1 MLSYF
6 PKYFSNKAI
15 VTYLIAFFAVT
26 IIWYEQSMPLLW
38 MCWGVVEVLLF
49 FLLSNS
55 FSKKCL
61 NMSSKQFK
69 NKMFWWSF
77 FLTLVYVIITYFL
90 YLYLRGEPYEYDP
103 SDGVG
108 YHNES
113 LWFVETLQNGTL
125 SSYWAY
131 FDTKDF
137 SDTGYQ
143 IYLNYLYTII
153 DGDVFLTRV
162 IKCLYRA
169 WVSVLVYK
177 LASRTFGESVG
188 RMAAIFCMLMPH
200 FSFYAASHRKEM
212 EMILIVVLCIE
223 RIDYLL
229 RLKKFSYKDLFL
241 SVALIGVTFTLRTA
255 LGIAVVLAFAVAL
268 LLTNEKILNKS
279 RKWVLIIC
287 GILFVASILGGVI
300 VNQIKELY
308 TAKIEGNQGKDMEW
322 RSKQGNELA
331 KYAGAAIFA
340 PMIVAIPFPTMVD
353 VSEQYNQQRLNGGY
367 YIKNILAFF
376 VMFTLYWIIKNKQ
389 WRNYVLIYGYT
400 FSYLLIIAFSNF
412 AHSERFHLPALPF
425 LLILAAYGVSLCTNK
440 QKKYY
445 SWYCYGMCA
454 VAIAWNMFKL
464 AGRGLA

>member
-15 VTYLIAFFAVT
+15 VTYLIAFFVVT
-26 IIWYEQSMPLLW
+26 IIGYEQSMPLLW
-38 MCWGVVEVLLF
+38 MCWGVVEVFLF

-55 FSKKCL
+55 LSKKWS
-61 NMSSKQFK
+61 NISPRQFK
-69 NKMFWWSF
+69 SKVFWISF
-77 FLTLVYVIITYFL
+77 FITLCYVTITYFL
-90 YLYLRGEPYEYDP
+90 YIYLRGEPFEYDP
-103 SDGVG
+103 SDGLG

-113 LWFVETLQNGTL
+113 LWFVESLQNGTL
-125 SSYWAY
+125 GSYWNY
-131 FDTKDF
+131 FDTKEF

-153 DGDVFLTRV
+153 GGDIFITRL
-162 IKCLYRA
+162 IKCIFRA
-169 WVSVLVYK
+169 WLVVLVYK

-212 EMILIVVLCIE
+212 EMIFIVVWCIE
-223 RIDYLL
+223 RIDLLL
-229 RLKKFSYKDLFL
+229 RQKKIEFKNLLL
-241 SVALIGVTFTLRTA
+241 SIILIGICFTLRTA
-255 LGIAVVLAFAVAL
+255 LGISVVFAFGIAL
-268 LLTNEKILNKS
+268 LFTSDRIINKNK
-279 RKWVLIIC
+279 KWTLII
-287 GILFVASILGGVI
+287 GGALFVLSISGGVI
-300 VNQIKELY
+300 VNQVKELY
-308 TAKIEGNQGKDMEW
+308 EAKIAGTQGKDMEW
-322 RSKQGNELA
+322 RSTRGNELA
-331 KYAGAAIFA
+331 KYAGAAVFA
-340 PMIVAIPFPTMVD
+340 PMIVAIPFPTFID

-425 LLILAAYGVSLCTNK
+425 LLILAAYGISLCSNK

-464 AGRGLA
+464 AGRGLL

>member
-15 VTYLIAFFAVT
+15 ITYLIAFITVS

-38 MCWGVVEVLLF
+38 MVWGVVEVFLF

-55 FSKKCL
+55 LSKKWS
-61 NMSSKQFK
+61 NISPRQFK
-69 NKMFWWSF
+69 SKVFWISF
-77 FLTLVYVIITYFL
+77 FITLCYVTITYFL
-90 YLYLRGEPYEYDP
+90 YIYLRGEPFEYDP
-103 SDGVG
+103 SDGTG

-113 LWFVETLQNGTL
+113 LWFVESLQNGTL
-125 SSYWAY
+125 GSYWNY
-131 FDTKDF
+131 FDTKEF

-153 DGDVFLTRV
+153 GGDIFITRL
-162 IKCLYRA
+162 IKCIFRA
-169 WVSVLVYK
+169 WLVVLVYK
-177 LASRTFGESVG
+177 LASRTFGEAVG

-212 EMILIVVLCIE
+212 EMIFIVVWCIE
-223 RIDYLL
+223 RIDFLL
-229 RLKKFSYKDLFL
+229 RQKKIEFKNLLL
-241 SVALIGVTFTLRTA
+241 SIILIGICFTLRTA
-255 LGIAVVLAFAVAL
+255 LGISVVLAFGIAL
-268 LLTNEKILNKS
+268 LFTSDRIINKNK
-279 RKWVLIIC
+279 KWTLII
-287 GILFVASILGGVI
+287 GSALFVLSISGGVI
-300 VNQIKELY
+300 VNQVKELY
-308 TAKIEGNQGKDMEW
+308 EAKIAGTQGKDMEW
-322 RSKQGNELA
+322 RSKQGNEFA
-331 KYAGAAIFA
+331 KYAGAAVFA
-340 PMIVAIPFPTMVD
+340 PMIVAIPFPTMIN
-353 VSEQYNQQRLNGGY
+353 VSEQFNQQRLNGGY

-389 WRNYVLIYGYT
+389 WRNYVLIYAYT

-425 LLILAAYGVSLCTNK
+425 LLILTAYGVTLCSNK

-464 AGRGLA
+464 AGRGLL

>member
-38 MCWGVVEVLLF
+38 MVWGIVEVLLF
-49 FLLSNS
+49 FILSNS
-55 FSKKCL
+55 LSKKWS
-61 NMSSKQFK
+61 NISPRQFK
-69 NKMFWWSF
+69 SKVFWMSF
-77 FLTLVYVIITYFL
+77 FITLCYVIITYFL
-90 YLYLRGEPYEYDP
+90 YIYLRGEPFEYDP
-103 SDGVG
+103 SDGLG

-113 LWFVETLQNGTL
+113 LWFLEAMQNATLG
-125 SSYWAY
+125 SYWAY
-131 FDTKDF
+131 FDTKDL

-143 IYLNYLYTII
+143 IYLNYLYTVI
-153 DGDVFLTRV
+153 DGNIFITRI
-162 IKCLYRA
+162 IKCIFRA
-169 WVSVLVYK
+169 WMVVLVYK
-177 LASRTFGESVG
+177 LASRTFGESIG

-229 RLKKFSYKDLFL
+229 RLRRFSYKDLLL

-255 LGIAVVLAFAVAL
+255 LGITVVLAFAVAL

-287 GILFVASILGGVI
+287 GILFVVSISGGVI

-308 TAKIEGNQGKDMEW
+308 TAKIEGTQGKDMEW

-376 VMFTLYWIIKNKQ
+376 VVFTLYWIIKNKQ
-389 WRNYVLIYGYT
+389 WRNYVLIYAYT

-425 LLILAAYGVSLCTNK
+425 LLILAAYGVSLCANK

-445 SWYCYGMCA
+445 AWYCYGMCA
-454 VAIAWNMFKL
+454 VAIAWNLFKL